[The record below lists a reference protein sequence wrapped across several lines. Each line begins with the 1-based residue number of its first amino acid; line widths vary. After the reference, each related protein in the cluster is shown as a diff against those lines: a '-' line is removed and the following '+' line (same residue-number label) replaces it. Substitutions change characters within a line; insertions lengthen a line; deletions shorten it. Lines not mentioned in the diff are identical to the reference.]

1 MYGQIKIADRKPAGI
16 ILYLL
21 VPALLTLGV
30 VKTGYAQES
39 IWESINS
46 TKEYFAAI
54 EDADSALFSLEFEN
68 PFLLL
73 LSTNQREEYY
83 KRDSKDEKTALM
95 KEYWWRHNPNPLNQ
109 NNPWLKDFIDRNR
122 YVKRNF
128 ARNKYPF
135 YDDRGK
141 YWLKYGKPNRHYND
155 HRTSFYIDSHYY
167 YKYQD
172 ETWSYEDIFPD
183 LVVHFQKRFSYFQEL
198 GPFQSLGE
206 GRRREFISSMLLQDR
221 LHVSPLIREILQD
234 YPAQGKFMFGNRQR
248 TAIELAPAAAPS
260 KIPKNELLSFVGDIS
275 QFRGPNGTTR
285 LEASFLVPL
294 PKNFVKHFFEESG
307 QTLQIE
313 YSAMLRNTNYEIIV
327 SSRSPQEVPISVMAK
342 ENLLNAVGKVSL
354 IAPPQAAELTLQV
367 RDLTTDSLGYDQGM
381 IDIRDFGGNDLMIS
395 DLQLYKQIEE
405 TNTRQSSVLPF
416 RALEGFLVSPYT
428 YLAIRKSE
436 PVLVYY
442 ELYNILNGRESAD
455 IDFEITVQW
464 DNARQALPKRILG
477 FLKGKQNYSVSFA
490 QTRTFTANAA
500 KEILLLDLS
509 DLEKGPYDLVIKIT
523 DIESGQAAFTSVKD
537 IAIAD
542 L

>member
-1 MYGQIKIADRKPAGI
+1 MYGQIKIADRKPADI

-46 TKEYFAAI
+46 TEEYFAAI

-83 KRDSKDEKTALM
+83 KRDSKDEKIALM

-141 YWLKYGKPNRHYND
+141 YWLKYGKPIRHYND

-416 RALEGFLVSPYT
+416 RAMEGFLVSPYT

>member
-1 MYGQIKIADRKPAGI
+1 MYRHIKIVNRKPAGI

-21 VPALLTLGV
+21 VPVLLTFGF

-54 EDADSALFSLEFEN
+54 EDADSTLFVVEFEN

-73 LSTNQREEYY
+73 MSTDQKEEYY
-83 KRDSKDEKTALM
+83 KRDGKDKKIALM
-95 KEYWWRHNPNPLNQ
+95 KEYWWRHNPNPLNE

-128 ARNKYPF
+128 TRNKYPF

-141 YWLKYGKPNRHYND
+141 YWLKYGKPIRRYND
-155 HRTSFYIDSHYY
+155 HRTSFYLGYRNY
-167 YKYQD
+167 NKYAD
-172 ETWSYEDIFPD
+172 ETWSYENIYRD
-183 LVVHFQKRFSYFQEL
+183 LVVHFQKQFSYFQEL

-206 GRRREFISSMLLQDR
+206 GRRRDFISSLLLRDR

-234 YPAQGKFMFGNRQR
+234 YPAQGRFMFGNRQR
-248 TAIELAPAAAPS
+248 TAIEFAPAAVPS
-260 KIPKNELLSFVGDIS
+260 KKPKNELLNFVGDVS
-275 QFRGPNGTTR
+275 QFRGPEEATR
-285 LEASFLVPL
+285 LEFSFLAPL
-294 PKNFVKHFFEESG
+294 PKNFVKRFFEDSE
-307 QTLQIE
+307 QKLQIE
-313 YSAMLRNTNYEIIV
+313 YSAMLRNKNLETIV
-327 SSRSPQEVPISVMAK
+327 SSRLPQEVPIGVMAK
-342 ENLLNAVGKVSL
+342 ENLPNAVGKVSL
-354 IAPPQAAELTLQV
+354 IVPPQEAELTLQV
-367 RDLTTDSLGYDQGM
+367 RDLATDSLGYYQGM

-395 DLQLYKQIEE
+395 DFQLYKQIEE

-416 RALEGFLVSPYT
+416 RAMEGFLVSPYT
-428 YLAIRKSE
+428 YLALRKSE

-464 DNARQALPKRILG
+464 DNTRQALPKRILG

-490 QTRTFTANAA
+490 QARTFTVNTT
-500 KEILLLDLS
+500 KEILMLDLS

-523 DIESGQAAFTSVKD
+523 DIESGQTAFTSIKD

-542 L
+542 R

>member
-1 MYGQIKIADRKPAGI
+1 
-16 ILYLL
+16 
-21 VPALLTLGV
+21 
-30 VKTGYAQES
+30 
-39 IWESINS
+39 
-46 TKEYFAAI
+46 
-54 EDADSALFSLEFEN
+54 
-68 PFLLL
+68 
-73 LSTNQREEYY
+73 
-83 KRDSKDEKTALM
+83 
-95 KEYWWRHNPNPLNQ
+95 
-109 NNPWLKDFIDRNR
+109 
-122 YVKRNF
+122 
-128 ARNKYPF
+128 
-135 YDDRGK
+135 
-141 YWLKYGKPNRHYND
+141 
-155 HRTSFYIDSHYY
+155 
-167 YKYQD
+167 
-172 ETWSYEDIFPD
+172 
-183 LVVHFQKRFSYFQEL
+183 
-198 GPFQSLGE
+198 
-206 GRRREFISSMLLQDR
+206 
-221 LHVSPLIREILQD
+221 
-234 YPAQGKFMFGNRQR
+234 
-248 TAIELAPAAAPS
+248 
-260 KIPKNELLSFVGDIS
+260 
-275 QFRGPNGTTR
+275 
-285 LEASFLVPL
+285 
-294 PKNFVKHFFEESG
+294 
-307 QTLQIE
+307 
-313 YSAMLRNTNYEIIV
+313 MLRNTNYEIIV